1 MIEDA
6 LSYKNL
12 GPCLSS
18 DLAAYLVEKHG
29 LTHEAARQRIRRASN
44 RVKQLAY
51 LTFSRGTRFTYLEQD
66 YGSPMF
72 WGNLFKAIHS
82 QKGAY
87 ALALGAVQ
95 ARGIVPIDH
104 FYTVCGSPKAQQK
117 KISALGVLE
126 RMLDAKIFVKD
137 EVDGIGECILTK
149 NLYDNNQLK
158 ELEIVS
164 VRARLLA
171 EEIFV
176 GAIKEWLRR
185 LSIAS
190 FDCIKTRADIK
201 SPPMVGPFSWDLSS
215 PSYLAPLV
223 DWNKHEKPN
232 PGFVVCDILFLENV
246 GLNQI
251 EPFFNKIN
259 SLQALKKI
267 NKIIYIF
274 VALSYEKEALKK
286 LKEKGVIP
294 ATPESLFGKDIA
306 KAFISLIDI
315 TKKSAAGEIESKA
328 FDEVITRLGSL
339 EGAMGNMRGAF
350 FEMLVSH
357 IIRNSTTGNVYLN
370 RTFKDNCGEKAEVDV
385 YVTPQFGEPRI
396 IECKA
401 MKPGS
406 FVSNEEI
413 NRWLDIRIKRV
424 REHLQRLEIINKNGG
439 VPNFELWTTGRLSDE
454 SIARIERTKEANKKK
469 FNLLVFGPN
478 EIRNV
483 ASSDDAALKILKEH
497 FLPKA

>member
-1 MIEDA
+1 EPAGMTTIG
-6 LSYKNL
+6 LSY
-12 GPCLSS
+12 S
-18 DLAAYLVEKHG
+18 LV
-29 LTHEAARQRIRRASN
+29 
-44 RVKQLAY
+44 
-51 LTFSRGTRFTYLEQD
+51 
-66 YGSPMF
+66 
-72 WGNLFKAIHS
+72 
-82 QKGAY
+82 
-87 ALALGAVQ
+87 
-95 ARGIVPIDH
+95 
-104 FYTVCGSPKAQQK
+104 
-117 KISALGVLE
+117 KISTKCAPAL
-126 RMLDAKIFVKD
+126 M
-137 EVDGIGECILTK
+137 
-149 NLYDNNQLK
+149 
-158 ELEIVS
+158 
-164 VRARLLA
+164 
-171 EEIFV
+171 
-176 GAIKEWLRR
+176 KEWLRR

-190 FDCIKTRADIK
+190 FDCIKTRGDIN
-201 SPPMVGPFSWDLSS
+201 SQPMVGPFFWDLSS

-223 DWNKHEKPN
+223 DWNKQDKPN
-232 PGFVVCDILFLENV
+232 PGFVVCDILFSKNV
-246 GLNQI
+246 ELIHI
-251 EPFFNKIN
+251 EPFLNKIN

-267 NKIIYIF
+267 NKVIYIF
-274 VALSYEKEALKK
+274 VALSYEKEALNK

-306 KAFISLIDI
+306 EAFISLIDI
-315 TKKSAAGEIESKA
+315 TKKSAIGEIESKA

-357 IIRNSTTGNVYLN
+357 IIRNSTAGNVYLN
-370 RTFKDNCGEKAEVDV
+370 RTFKNNGGEKAEVDV
-385 YVTPQFGEPRI
+385 YVVPQVGEPRI

-406 FVSNEEI
+406 FVSNEEV

-424 REHLQRLEIINKNGG
+424 REHLQRLEVTNKNGG
-439 VPNFELWTTGRLSDE
+439 IPNFELWTTGRLSDE

>member
-1 MIEDA
+1 
-6 LSYKNL
+6 
-12 GPCLSS
+12 
-18 DLAAYLVEKHG
+18 
-29 LTHEAARQRIRRASN
+29 
-44 RVKQLAY
+44 
-51 LTFSRGTRFTYLEQD
+51 
-66 YGSPMF
+66 MF
-72 WGNLFKAIHS
+72 WGHLFKAIYS

-95 ARGIVPIDH
+95 ARGIVPIEH
-104 FYTVCGSPKAQQK
+104 FYTICGSPKAQQK
-117 KISALGVLE
+117 KISAFSVLE
-126 RMLDAKIFVKD
+126 RMLDARIFVKD

-149 NLYDNNQLK
+149 DLYDRNELK
-158 ELEIVS
+158 ELEMIS

-171 EEIFV
+171 EEIFI
-176 GAIKEWLRR
+176 GAMKEWLRR

-190 FDCIKTRADIK
+190 FDCIKTRGDIK
-201 SPPMVGPFSWDLSS
+201 SQPMVGPFFWDLSS

-223 DWNKHEKPN
+223 DWNKQDKPN
-232 PGFVVCDILFLENV
+232 PGFVVCDVLFSKNIELIH
-246 GLNQI
+246 I
-251 EPFFNKIN
+251 EPFLNKIN

-267 NKIIYIF
+267 NKVIYIF
-274 VALSYEKEALKK
+274 VALSYEKEALNK

-306 KAFISLIDI
+306 EAFISLIDI
-315 TKKSAAGEIESKA
+315 TKKSAIGEIESKA

-350 FEMLVSH
+350 FEILVSH
-357 IIRNSTTGNVYLN
+357 IIRNSTAGNVYLN
-370 RTFKDNCGEKAEVDV
+370 RIFKNNGVEKAEVDV
-385 YVTPQFGEPRI
+385 YVVPQVGEPRI

-406 FVSNEEI
+406 FVSNEEV

-424 REHLQRLEIINKNGG
+424 REHLQRLEITNKNGG
-439 VPNFELWTTGRLSDE
+439 IPNFELWTTGRLSDE

>member
-1 MIEDA
+1 
-6 LSYKNL
+6 
-12 GPCLSS
+12 
-18 DLAAYLVEKHG
+18 
-29 LTHEAARQRIRRASN
+29 
-44 RVKQLAY
+44 
-51 LTFSRGTRFTYLEQD
+51 
-66 YGSPMF
+66 MF
-72 WGNLFKAIHS
+72 WGHLFKAIYS

-95 ARGIVPIDH
+95 ARGIVPIEH
-104 FYTVCGSPKAQQK
+104 FYTICGSPKAQQK
-117 KISALGVLE
+117 KISAFSVLE
-126 RMLDAKIFVKD
+126 RMLDARIFVKD
-137 EVDGIGECILTK
+137 EVDGIGECVLTK
-149 NLYDNNQLK
+149 DLYDRNELK
-158 ELEIVS
+158 ELEIIS

-171 EEIFV
+171 EEIFI
-176 GAIKEWLRR
+176 GAMKEWLRR

-190 FDCIKTRADIK
+190 FDCIKTRGDIN
-201 SPPMVGPFSWDLSS
+201 SQPMVGPFFWDLSS

-223 DWNKHEKPN
+223 DWNKQDKPN
-232 PGFVVCDILFLENV
+232 PGFVVCDVLFSKNV
-246 GLNQI
+246 ELIHI
-251 EPFFNKIN
+251 EPFLNKIN

-267 NKIIYIF
+267 NKVIYIF
-274 VALSYEKEALKK
+274 VALSYEKEALNK

-306 KAFISLIDI
+306 EAFISLIDI
-315 TKKSAAGEIESKA
+315 TKKSAIGEIESKA

-350 FEMLVSH
+350 FEILVSH
-357 IIRNSTTGNVYLN
+357 IIRNSTAGNVYLN
-370 RTFKDNCGEKAEVDV
+370 RTFKNNGGEKAEVDV
-385 YVTPQFGEPRI
+385 YVVPQVGEPRI

-406 FVSNEEI
+406 FVSNEEV

-424 REHLQRLEIINKNGG
+424 REHLQRLEITNKNGG
-439 VPNFELWTTGRLSDE
+439 IPNFELWTTGRLSDE
-454 SIARIERTKEANKKK
+454 SIARIERTKEANIKK

>member
-1 MIEDA
+1 
-6 LSYKNL
+6 
-12 GPCLSS
+12 
-18 DLAAYLVEKHG
+18 
-29 LTHEAARQRIRRASN
+29 
-44 RVKQLAY
+44 
-51 LTFSRGTRFTYLEQD
+51 
-66 YGSPMF
+66 MF
-72 WGNLFKAIHS
+72 WGHLFKAIYS

-95 ARGIVPIDH
+95 ARGIVPIEH
-104 FYTVCGSPKAQQK
+104 FYTICGSPKAQQK
-117 KISALGVLE
+117 KISAFSVLE
-126 RMLDAKIFVKD
+126 RMLDARIFVKD

-149 NLYDNNQLK
+149 DLYDRNELK
-158 ELEIVS
+158 ELEIIS

-171 EEIFV
+171 EEIFI
-176 GAIKEWLRR
+176 GAMKEWLRR

-190 FDCIKTRADIK
+190 FDCIKTRGDIN
-201 SPPMVGPFSWDLSS
+201 SQPMVGPFFWDLSS

-223 DWNKHEKPN
+223 DWNKQDKPN
-232 PGFVVCDILFLENV
+232 PGFVVCDILFSKNV
-246 GLNQI
+246 KLIHI
-251 EPFFNKIN
+251 EPFLNKIN

-267 NKIIYIF
+267 NKVIYIF
-274 VALSYEKEALKK
+274 VALSYEKEALNK

-306 KAFISLIDI
+306 EAFISLIDI
-315 TKKSAAGEIESKA
+315 TKKSAIGEIESKA

-357 IIRNSTTGNVYLN
+357 IIRNSTAGNVYLN
-370 RTFKDNCGEKAEVDV
+370 RTFKNNGGEKAEVDV
-385 YVTPQFGEPRI
+385 YVVPQVGEPRI

-406 FVSNEEI
+406 FVSNEEV

-424 REHLQRLEIINKNGG
+424 REHLQRLEITNKNGG
-439 VPNFELWTTGRLSDE
+439 IPNFELWTTGRLSDE

>member
-1 MIEDA
+1 
-6 LSYKNL
+6 
-12 GPCLSS
+12 
-18 DLAAYLVEKHG
+18 
-29 LTHEAARQRIRRASN
+29 
-44 RVKQLAY
+44 
-51 LTFSRGTRFTYLEQD
+51 
-66 YGSPMF
+66 
-72 WGNLFKAIHS
+72 
-82 QKGAY
+82 
-87 ALALGAVQ
+87 
-95 ARGIVPIDH
+95 
-104 FYTVCGSPKAQQK
+104 
-117 KISALGVLE
+117 
-126 RMLDAKIFVKD
+126 MLDARIFVKD

-149 NLYDNNQLK
+149 DLYDRNELK
-158 ELEIVS
+158 ELEIIS

-171 EEIFV
+171 EEIFI
-176 GAIKEWLRR
+176 GAMKEWLRR

-190 FDCIKTRADIK
+190 FDCIKTRGDIN
-201 SPPMVGPFSWDLSS
+201 SQPMVGPFFWDLSS

-223 DWNKHEKPN
+223 DWNKQDKPN
-232 PGFVVCDILFLENV
+232 PGFVVCDVLFSKNV
-246 GLNQI
+246 ELIHI
-251 EPFFNKIN
+251 EPFLNKIN

-267 NKIIYIF
+267 NKVIYIF
-274 VALSYEKEALKK
+274 VALSYEKEALNK

-306 KAFISLIDI
+306 EAFISLIDI
-315 TKKSAAGEIESKA
+315 TKKSAIGEIESKA

-350 FEMLVSH
+350 FEILVSH
-357 IIRNSTTGNVYLN
+357 IIRNSTAGNVYLN
-370 RTFKDNCGEKAEVDV
+370 RTFQNNGGEKAEVDV
-385 YVTPQFGEPRI
+385 YVVPQVGEPRI

-406 FVSNEEI
+406 FVSNEEV

-424 REHLQRLEIINKNGG
+424 REHLQRLEITNKNGG
-439 VPNFELWTTGRLSDE
+439 IPNFELWTTGRLSDE

>member
-18 DLAAYLVEKHG
+18 DLAAYLVEKYG
-29 LTHEAARQRIRRASN
+29 LTHEAARQRIRRSSN
-44 RVKQLAY
+44 RVKQLAH
-51 LTFSRGTRFTYLEQD
+51 LTFARGTRFTYLEKD

-72 WGNLFKAIHS
+72 WEHLFKAIYS

-95 ARGIVPIDH
+95 SRGIVPIDH
-104 FYTVCGSPKAQQK
+104 FYTICGSPKAQQK

-137 EVDGIGECILTK
+137 EIDGIGECILTK
-149 NLYDNNQLK
+149 YLYDSNELK
-158 ELEIVS
+158 ELKIAS

-171 EEIFV
+171 EDIFI

-190 FDCIKTRADIK
+190 FDCVRTRADIK
-201 SPPMVGPFSWDLSS
+201 SPPMVGPFFWDLSS

-223 DWNKHEKPN
+223 DWDKNDKPS
-232 PGFVVCDILFLENV
+232 PGFVVCDVLFYESV
-246 GLNQI
+246 GMNDI
-251 EPFFNKIN
+251 EPFLNKIG
-259 SLQALKKI
+259 SLQALRGI
-267 NKIIYIF
+267 NKVIYIF
-274 VALSYEKEALKK
+274 VALSYEREALIK

-306 KAFISLIDI
+306 EAFISLIEI
-315 TKKSAAGEIESKA
+315 TKKSAMGEIESNA
-328 FDEVITRLGSL
+328 FNEVITKLGSL

-350 FEMLVSH
+350 FEILVSH
-357 IIRNSTTGNVYLN
+357 IIRNSTSGNVYLN
-370 RTFKDNCGEKAEVDV
+370 KIFKDNNGKKAEVDV
-385 YVTPQFGEPRI
+385 YVVPQVGEPRV

-406 FVSNEEI
+406 FVSDEEI
-413 NRWLDIRIKRV
+413 DRWLGVRIKRV
-424 REHLQRLEIINKNGG
+424 REHLLRVEASNQVGG
-439 VPNFELWTTGRLSDE
+439 IPNFELWTTGRISDE
-454 SIARIERTKEANKKK
+454 SMIRIEKTKEANRKK
-469 FNLLVFGPN
+469 FNLVVFGPS
-478 EIRNV
+478 EIKAV

-497 FLPKA
+497 FLPKF

>member
-1 MIEDA
+1 
-6 LSYKNL
+6 
-12 GPCLSS
+12 
-18 DLAAYLVEKHG
+18 
-29 LTHEAARQRIRRASN
+29 
-44 RVKQLAY
+44 
-51 LTFSRGTRFTYLEQD
+51 
-66 YGSPMF
+66 MF
-72 WGNLFKAIHS
+72 WGHLFKAIYS

-95 ARGIVPIDH
+95 ARGIVPIEH
-104 FYTVCGSPKAQQK
+104 FYTICGSPKAQQK
-117 KISALGVLE
+117 KISAFSVLE
-126 RMLDAKIFVKD
+126 RMLDARIFVKD

-149 NLYDNNQLK
+149 DLYDRNELK
-158 ELEIVS
+158 ELEIIS

-171 EEIFV
+171 EEIFI
-176 GAIKEWLRR
+176 GAMKEWLRR

-190 FDCIKTRADIK
+190 FDCIKTRGDIN
-201 SPPMVGPFSWDLSS
+201 SQPMVGPFFWDLSS

-223 DWNKHEKPN
+223 DWNKQDKPN
-232 PGFVVCDILFLENV
+232 PGFVVCDVLFSKNV
-246 GLNQI
+246 ELIHI
-251 EPFFNKIN
+251 EPFLNKIN

-267 NKIIYIF
+267 NKVIYIF
-274 VALSYEKEALKK
+274 VALSYEKEALNK

-306 KAFISLIDI
+306 EAFISLIDI
-315 TKKSAAGEIESKA
+315 TKKSAIGEIESKA

-350 FEMLVSH
+350 FEILVSH
-357 IIRNSTTGNVYLN
+357 IIRNSTAGNVYLN
-370 RTFKDNCGEKAEVDV
+370 RTFKNNGGEKAEVDV
-385 YVTPQFGEPRI
+385 YVVPQVGEPRI

-406 FVSNEEI
+406 FVSNEEV

-424 REHLQRLEIINKNGG
+424 REHLQRLEITNKNGG
-439 VPNFELWTTGRLSDE
+439 IPNFELWTTGRLSDE
-454 SIARIERTKEANKKK
+454 SIARIERTKEANRKK

>member
-1 MIEDA
+1 MIEEA

-29 LTHEAARQRIRRASN
+29 LTHEAARQRIRRSSN

-72 WGNLFKAIHS
+72 WGHLFKAIYS

-95 ARGIVPIDH
+95 ARGIVPIEH
-104 FYTVCGSPKAQQK
+104 FYTICGSPKAQQK
-117 KISALGVLE
+117 KISAFSVLE
-126 RMLDAKIFVKD
+126 RMLDARIFVKD

-149 NLYDNNQLK
+149 DLYDRNELN
-158 ELEIVS
+158 ELEIIS

-171 EEIFV
+171 EEIFI
-176 GAIKEWLRR
+176 GAMKEWLRR

-190 FDCIKTRADIK
+190 FDCIKTRGDIN
-201 SPPMVGPFSWDLSS
+201 SQPMVGPFFWDLSS

-223 DWNKHEKPN
+223 DWNKQDKPN
-232 PGFVVCDILFLENV
+232 PGFVVCDILFSKNV
-246 GLNQI
+246 KLIHI
-251 EPFFNKIN
+251 EPFLNKIN

-267 NKIIYIF
+267 NKVIYIF
-274 VALSYEKEALKK
+274 VALSYEKEALNK

-306 KAFISLIDI
+306 EAFISLIDI
-315 TKKSAAGEIESKA
+315 TKKSAIGEIESKA

-357 IIRNSTTGNVYLN
+357 IIRNSTAGNVYLN
-370 RTFKDNCGEKAEVDV
+370 RTFKNNGGEKAEVDV
-385 YVTPQFGEPRI
+385 YVVPQVGEPRI

-406 FVSNEEI
+406 FVSNEEV

-424 REHLQRLEIINKNGG
+424 REHLQRLEITNKNGG
-439 VPNFELWTTGRLSDE
+439 IPNFELWTTGRLSDE